1 MMNSKLGKGKTL
13 GCAERKRKLKDD
25 EIGRLLDTLCFTD
38 KALTSDE
45 KVQLY
50 NTFVRE
56 IKKNRLRRFIDLNYV
71 LLIVG
76 LLLACSCMVVLVTGY
91 DGNMVMFYLCGVT
104 NICLCACGVSQSF
117 RNLKQ
122 WLLRDSGK
130 ETESE

>member
-1 MMNSKLGKGKTL
+1 MAGKFGKGKTL
-13 GCAERKRKLKDD
+13 GCVERRRKLEDE

-38 KALTSDE
+38 TALTSDQ

-76 LLLACSCMVVLVTGY
+76 LLLACSCMAVLVTGY
-91 DGNMVMFYLCGVT
+91 DGNMMLFYACCVSNL
-104 NICLCACGVSQSF
+104 CLCMYKISQSF
-117 RNLKQ
+117 RDLKR
-122 WLLRDSGK
+122 WLLREQGDRK
-130 ETESE
+130 

>member
-76 LLLACSCMVVLVTGY
+76 LLLACSCMAVLVTGY
-91 DGNMVMFYLCGVT
+91 DGNMMLFYACCVFNL
-104 NICLCACGVSQSF
+104 CLCMYKISQSF
-117 RNLKQ
+117 RDLKR
-122 WLLRDSGK
+122 WLLREQGDRK
-130 ETESE
+130 

>member
-1 MMNSKLGKGKTL
+1 MMFSKFGKGKTID
-13 GCAERKRKLKDD
+13 CVERRRKLEDE

-91 DGNMVMFYLCGVT
+91 DGNMVLFYLSCAT
-104 NICLCACGVSQSF
+104 NLCLCMYVVSQSF
-117 RNLKQ
+117 RGLRY
-122 WLLRDSGK
+122 WLLIGFSEEK
-130 ETESE
+130 ENE